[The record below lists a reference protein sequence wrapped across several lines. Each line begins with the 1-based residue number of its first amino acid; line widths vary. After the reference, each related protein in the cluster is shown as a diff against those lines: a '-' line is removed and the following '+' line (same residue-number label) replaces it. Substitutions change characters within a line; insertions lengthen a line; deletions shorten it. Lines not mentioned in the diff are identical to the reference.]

1 MGDFVKNGSVLY
13 SLDTATVPEISSPCS
28 NDWAS
33 IHDLREPGRKVDSH
47 GAEKQCSS
55 EHSYLEVLETQR
67 NEGCMTEI
75 DTSLQLG
82 TFQDAQI
89 DLGDGE
95 YPVALHSERY
105 DDALNASDLSQSQH
119 LKSPQISQS
128 NFWFSDSAVT
138 SSTPQI
144 SKWSTENSR
153 PITVERQGFTED
165 DINQAE
171 LHRDQSHGLA
181 NELRTVGNP
190 PSRSDA
196 MEVDTDSARNCHDQN
211 EADNLTDTASGP
223 PIPSVLHVRK
233 QGQHASID
241 DSENEDHDWPSD
253 ETREEDTTF
262 RAVPADVTIHPISTS
277 DTGIIAA
284 VVNDVND
291 VEHLTDAPSIKTL
304 LQKLKIS
311 GDVRSIVIRPLGDRK
326 WLVIAIIND
335 VKAYSGRNDVR
346 VQSSSTQ
353 TRMRRQT
360 PKHSEVEDSMA
371 LDGDERSIKGYSRAN
386 ICPDGRKDGEVHSN
400 NTPYP
405 SQGEHVP
412 LPKARRGDWTKK
424 EDGNLCAW
432 VGADRPWNWIF
443 QHFPNRT
450 KAAVRSRWHVVL
462 KPKVRGRR

>member
-13 SLDTATVPEISSPCS
+13 SLGTATVPETSSPCS

-95 YPVALHSERY
+95 YPIALHSV
-105 DDALNASDLSQSQH
+105 SQSQH
-119 LKSPQISQS
+119 LKSPQKSQS

-153 PITVERQGFTED
+153 PITAERQGFIEH

-211 EADNLTDTASGP
+211 EADNLADTASGP
-223 PIPSVLHVRK
+223 PTQSVLHVGK
-233 QGQHASID
+233 QGQHANID
-241 DSENEDHDWPSD
+241 DSEDEDHDWPTD
-253 ETREEDTTF
+253 KKREEDTTF
-262 RAVPADVTIHPISTS
+262 RAAPADVTIHPLSTS

-291 VEHLTDAPSIKTL
+291 VEHLTDAPSIKAL
-304 LQKLKIS
+304 LQKLKLSS
-311 GDVRSIVIRPLGDRK
+311 GVRSIVIRPLGDRK

-353 TRMRRQT
+353 ARMRRQT
-360 PKHSEVEDSMA
+360 PKLSEVEDSMG

-400 NTPYP
+400 TMPHP

-424 EDGNLCAW
+424 EDESLCEW
-432 VGADRPWNWIF
+432 VGAGKSWDSIF
-443 QHFPNRT
+443 RRFPTRT
-450 KAAVRSRWHVVL
+450 KSAVRSRWHVVL
-462 KPKVRGRR
+462 KPKVRCRR